1 MAKHIFCQVNAYIL
15 GLVIKYGVKHGLFN
29 VSNCLKYINF
39 LFHRCFGNTQSLSG
53 QQRERLAMAF
63 ERKEEAIQQHQS
75 EKLKG
80 KKKKSPV
87 GKFDKMEWDREAM
100 KDEVL
105 GYSDE
110 TLVNW
115 SGLGRRY
122 EIKNTSG
129 QLAQNGGQIA
139 FESLKS

>member
-1 MAKHIFCQVNAYIL
+1 
-15 GLVIKYGVKHGLFN
+15 
-29 VSNCLKYINF
+29 
-39 LFHRCFGNTQSLSG
+39 
-53 QQRERLAMAF
+53 MAF
-63 ERKEEAIQQHQS
+63 ESKEEAIQRHQL

-87 GKFDKMEWDREAM
+87 GKFDKMKWDREAM

-115 SGLGRRY
+115 SELGRRY

-139 FESLKS
+139 FEYLKSEGVQVERFRKRQAGNDAGNVRKRLKGVQVVRSQCHAQRPTKVCKTN